1 MSHGG
6 TRELAVMPPYE
17 APNVKTVLLSA
28 GFLKPTY
35 PCSCQVSQVHTP
47 LVSPALFYSWSS
59 GTCGSGFILA

>member
-6 TRELAVMPPYE
+6 TSKLAVMPPYE
-17 APNVKTVLLSA
+17 GPNVRTVLLSA

-35 PCSCQVSQVHTP
+35 PCSCQVSQAYRL

-59 GTCGSGFILA
+59 GTCSSGFILG